1 MSQHIC
7 IVMQEFI
14 HKVRTI
20 GGGRSASVQSVLAR
34 MGGGGE
40 VQLELHVYYN
50 SFAGTLQNKNITKK
64 VSYEDSQNYPFPSP
78 PYS

>member
-1 MSQHIC
+1 MCACVNMPKYITSQVSQHIC

-20 GGGRSASVQSVLAR
+20 GGGRSGSAQSVLAR

-50 SFAGTLQNKNITKK
+50 SFAGTLQNKI
-64 VSYEDSQNYPFPSP
+64 
-78 PYS
+78 

>member
-1 MSQHIC
+1 MHKYAQIYYVRRVSCMVQHIC

-20 GGGRSASVQSVLAR
+20 GGGRSGSAQSVLAR

-50 SFAGTLQNKNITKK
+50 SFAGTLQNKI
-64 VSYEDSQNYPFPSP
+64 
-78 PYS
+78 